1 MDLSFH
7 LIKNYW
13 KIISEVVLPSDI
25 LLPKKQKAFAPG
37 FYASVD
43 LLCMFAMIS
52 TKFLLLNSV
61 MFVISFV
68 FWH

>member
-25 LLPKKQKAFAPG
+25 LLTKKQKSFEPG
-37 FYASVD
+37 FYA
-43 LLCMFAMIS
+43 
-52 TKFLLLNSV
+52 
-61 MFVISFV
+61 
-68 FWH
+68 